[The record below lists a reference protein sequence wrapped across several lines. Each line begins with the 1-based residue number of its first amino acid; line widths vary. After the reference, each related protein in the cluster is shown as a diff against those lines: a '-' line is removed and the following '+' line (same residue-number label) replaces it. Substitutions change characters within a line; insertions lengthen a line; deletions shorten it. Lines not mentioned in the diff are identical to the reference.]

1 MAFTKVVK
9 NKAYFKRYQVKY
21 KRRRQ
26 GVTDY
31 QARKK
36 LCVQDKNKYMT
47 PNTGWLSVSQ
57 TKILFARLPTPVFKE
72 MLLLHQLMHMNF
84 LATESKL
91 VSPTMLQPTALG
103 FC

>member
-47 PNTGWLSVSQ
+47 PKYRMVVRFTNKDIVCQVS
-57 TKILFARLPTPVFKE
+57 KVFFQIGYE
-72 MLLLHQLMHMNF
+72 F
-84 LATESKL
+84 S
-91 VSPTMLQPTALG
+91 
-103 FC
+103 F